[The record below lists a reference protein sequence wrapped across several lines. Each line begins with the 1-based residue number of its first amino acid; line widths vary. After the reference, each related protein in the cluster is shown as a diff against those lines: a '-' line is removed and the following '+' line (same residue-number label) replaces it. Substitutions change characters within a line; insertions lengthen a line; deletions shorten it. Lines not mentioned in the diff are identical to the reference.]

1 MLLFEVI
8 IKCCWDLCHEIFF
21 QSGIEKGDVT
31 EYIRNVFR
39 WCFSN
44 LRSRLKVALVTEGV
58 EKMRIGNLWIYMC
71 CLKIPP
77 ENGAF

>member
-1 MLLFEVI
+1 VLLGFVLRR
-8 IKCCWDLCHEIFF
+8 KIFF